1 MSVTWQRVLAE
12 TGVRINALTGAT
24 AALLETAY
32 TTSPLTT
39 TQFQSTI
46 FNFASV
52 VDAVLNAEEKLA
64 WAIADTGDHPWRQ
77 YLASTTADLADK
89 ATMPSSSTGS
99 KPIVGIWGA
108 VVDSTSSIVCS
119 QMPLDMIRRRVA
131 NAGSYYVCPVYWY
144 SITGGRIEHTR
155 TNVKVECCIYS
166 RSDSATTLASNGN
179 ITLPDALMHA
189 YVCGAL
195 SLLMRDDEFVAQAGQ
210 YDTYFNSAID
220 SIRKGLTSIAGAV
233 PTP

>member
-12 TGVRINALTGAT
+12 TALRVNALTGAT
-24 AALLETAY
+24 ATNLETAY

-39 TQFQSTI
+39 SQFQSTI
-46 FNFASV
+46 FNYASV
-52 VDAVLNAEEKLA
+52 VDACLNAEEQLA

-77 YLASTTADLADK
+77 YLAAVTADQADK
-89 ATMPSSSTGS
+89 ATLPSISSGS

-108 VVDSTSSIVCS
+108 VVDSSNSIVCS

-131 NAGSYYVCPVYWY
+131 NAGSVYVCPVYWY
-144 SITGGRIEHTR
+144 NITGGRIEHTR

-195 SLLMRDDEFVAQAGQ
+195 SLLIRDDEFVDQAKQ
-210 YDTYFNSAID
+210 YNAYFNRAID
-220 SIRKGLTSIAGAV
+220 SIRKGLTTVEGSV